1 MKILVP
7 FSLIITLFFSSC
19 SPKNRII
26 YNYLED
32 TRDTSIK
39 REILLTETIIQK
51 NDLLNIQVYSA
62 SLDSKADEL
71 YNVRT
76 QGMGQSEELL
86 GILVNQQG
94 NIEFPRVGVIHAE
107 GLTKNQLAE
116 KIKSKI
122 GPELTNTSVIVR
134 FLNFRITVL
143 GEVGRPGDLTIRTEK
158 LTLLEALGMAG
169 DITEFGKKKEVKI
182 LRENNGRRQLGIID
196 LTSQTMFESPYYQLQ
211 QNDVIMVEQT
221 RFKVQ
226 DLERQ
231 RISNQISLVTGV
243 ITAAAVIISLFRK

>member
-1 MKILVP
+1 
-7 FSLIITLFFSSC
+7 
-19 SPKNRII
+19 
-26 YNYLED
+26 LED

-62 SLDSKADEL
+62 SLDSKVDEL

-116 KIKSKI
+116 KIKSKLTT
-122 GPELTNTSVIVR
+122 ELKDPSVIVR

-182 LRENNGRRQLGIID
+182 LRENNGRRELGIID

-211 QNDVIMVEQT
+211 QNDVVMVEQT